1 MNLLYPIYLWS
12 LLLLF
17 IPIAIHL
24 FSKNN
29 PARIKIGSV
38 KFLEQAETRTFRRV
52 KFHDSMLFA
61 LRALIFALLSVLIAS
76 PEIACKYKAS
86 GSGWI
91 LVEPSIRHDEQPK
104 EFHQHLD
111 SLQKAG
117 YEMRALANAFPK
129 TVENRANT
137 KLDLWSLLA
146 EADKANAD
154 TLTFYIASTLRE
166 NSLQGKRPTL
176 SREVRWIDASA
187 GEATWIERV
196 AQLSDDSLF
205 IAIGISS
212 ANETRFEHLITP
224 NPDKTTV
231 IPPIELT
238 RQGDSLSVNL
248 ISKPNEKRW
257 LSLTKKETWRI
268 VYDEHFATML
278 PYIERA
284 VKAIAQFS
292 PIKISVEVIKQTE
305 WQHEAESQ
313 IIWLCK
319 REPPE
324 YPKLLDAR
332 AFNTESF
339 FDEKFIHALSESL
352 LPESV
357 SENDVRKASSQMAKP
372 ITRRTS
378 KTLEERKHS
387 LVFPIWILV
396 TLLVGLERW
405 IAFSKE

>member
-12 LLLLF
+12 LFLLF

-24 FSKNN
+24 FSKKN
-29 PARIKIGSV
+29 PVRVKIGSI

-52 KFHDSMLFA
+52 KFHDSILFA
-61 LRALIFALLSVLIAS
+61 LRALIFALLSVLMAS

-91 LVEPSIRHDEQPK
+91 LIDPSIRLDEQPK
-104 EFHQHLD
+104 EFHQRLD
-111 SLQKAG
+111 SLQNVG
-117 YEMRALANAFPK
+117 YEMRALASNFPK
-129 TVENRANT
+129 TVESGANT

-154 TLTFYIASTLRE
+154 TLPFYIASTLRE

-176 SREVRWIDASA
+176 LRDVRWI
-187 GEATWIERV
+187 EANANETTWIERL

-212 ANETRFEHLITP
+212 ASETRFEHLIAP
-224 NPDKTTV
+224 MPDKMTV

-257 LSLTKKETWRI
+257 LLLTKKETWHI
-268 VYDEHFATML
+268 VYDEHFTTML
-278 PYIERA
+278 PYVERA
-284 VKAIAQFS
+284 VKVIAQFS
-292 PIKISVEVIKQTE
+292 PIKISVQVKKQTE
-305 WQHEAESQ
+305 WQHEAEMQ

-319 REPPE
+319 SEPPE
-324 YPKLLDAR
+324 YPKLLDMR
-332 AFNTESF
+332 AFTAESF
-339 FDEKFIHALSESL
+339 FDEQFIHALSESL
-352 LPESV
+352 LPESM
-357 SENDVRKASSQMAKP
+357 SENDVRKVPSQIATP
-372 ITRRTS
+372 ITNRTL
-378 KTLEERKHS
+378 KTLDETKYS

>member
-29 PARIKIGSV
+29 PARIKIGSI
-38 KFLEQAETRTFRRV
+38 KLLERVETRNFRRI
-52 KFHDSMLFA
+52 KFHDGVLFA
-61 LRALIFALLSVLIAS
+61 LRALIFALLSVLMAS

-86 GSGWI
+86 ENGWI
-91 LVEPSIRHDEQPK
+91 LIEPSIRLDEQPK
-104 EFHQHLD
+104 EFHQRLD

-117 YEMRALANAFPK
+117 YEMRVLATAFPK
-129 TVENRANT
+129 TVESGVNT

-154 TLTFYIASTLRE
+154 TLAFFVVSSLQE
-166 NSLQGKRPTL
+166 NSLRGKRPTL
-176 SREVRWIDASA
+176 SRDVRWIDANA
-187 GEATWIERV
+187 EETTWIERI

-212 ANETRFEHLITP
+212 ASETRFEHLIAPMP
-224 NPDKTTV
+224 NKTTV
-231 IPPIELT
+231 APPIELT

-248 ISKPNEKRW
+248 VSKLNEKRW
-257 LSLTKKETWRI
+257 LSLTKKETWCI
-268 VYDEHFATML
+268 VYDEHFTTML
-278 PYIERA
+278 PYVERA

-292 PIKISVEVIKQTE
+292 LTKISVEVKKQTE
-305 WQHEAESQ
+305 WQREAESQ

-319 REPPE
+319 SEPPE

-332 AFNTESF
+332 AFTGESF
-339 FDEKFIHALSESL
+339 FDEQFIHALSESL

-357 SENDVRKASSQMAKP
+357 SENDVRKVSSQMATP
-372 ITRRTS
+372 ITHRAP
-378 KTLEERKHS
+378 KTFEETKHS
-387 LVFPIWILV
+387 LVFPIWIFV

>member
-1 MNLLYPIYLWS
+1 MTFLNPIYLWS

-38 KFLEQAETRTFRRV
+38 KLLEQAETRAFRRV
-52 KFHDSMLFA
+52 KFHDAMLFA
-61 LRALIFALLSVLIAS
+61 LRMLIFGLLSVLIAS

-86 GSGWI
+86 GNGWI
-91 LVEPSIRHDEQPK
+91 LIEPSIHVDEQPK
-104 EFHQHLD
+104 EVHQRLD

-117 YEMRALANAFPK
+117 YEMRALASNFPK
-129 TVENRANT
+129 TVENEANT

-154 TLTFYIASTLRE
+154 TLPFYIASTLRE

-176 SREVRWIDASA
+176 SREVRWIDANA
-187 GEATWIERV
+187 EETAWIERI

-212 ANETRFEHLITP
+212 ASETRFEHLIAPMP
-224 NPDKTTV
+224 NKTTV
-231 IPPIELT
+231 APPIELT
-238 RQGDSLSVNL
+238 RQSDCLSVNL

-257 LSLTKKETWRI
+257 FSLTKKETWHI
-268 VYDEHFATML
+268 VYDEDFTTML

-284 VKAIAQFS
+284 VKTIAQFS

-305 WQHEAESQ
+305 WQHGAESQ
-313 IIWLCK
+313 LIWLCK
-319 REPPE
+319 REPPAH
-324 YPKLLDAR
+324 PKLLDAR
-332 AFNTESF
+332 AFTAESF
-339 FDEKFIHALSESL
+339 FDEQFIHALSESL

-357 SENDVRKASSQMAKP
+357 SENDRRKVPSQMATP
-372 ITRRTS
+372 ITRRTP
-378 KTLEERKHS
+378 KTLEETKHS

>member
-86 GSGWI
+86 ENGWI
-91 LVEPSIRHDEQPK
+91 LIEPSIRRDEQPK
-104 EFHQHLD
+104 EFHQRLD

-212 ANETRFEHLITP
+212 ANETRFEHLIAP

-257 LSLTKKETWRI
+257 LSLTKKETWHI

-324 YPKLLDAR
+324 CPKLLDAR